1 MTTWCSMSRK
11 ISASYS
17 QGHNPTESTQRK
29 TRTDAT
35 KRPTM
40 ATIVE
45 SEQDKAAAIQLFEPS
60 SLILTLVYL
69 NHLHPSLISPLI
81 SQSNTLTQI
90 CPSYAGICRK
100 KNTKETDDDMQG
112 QKKGEPLPKA
122 ALANQSPGWCAMIW
136 YALPFPFTQREDD
149 DNAHPSQEKK
159 ETQCPKKLLQKVS
172 NSGLQLRNK
181 FLVRFEG

>member
-1 MTTWCSMSRK
+1 MPRLHESMTTWCSMSRK

-81 SQSNTLTQI
+81 SQSNTLTKI
-90 CPSYAGICRK
+90 CPSYAGICRE

-112 QKKGEPLPKA
+112 QKRVNRYRRRHSLTNLQAGAPWFDMHFLSLLLKGKMIMLTLHKTKKDPMPTKTAPK
-122 ALANQSPGWCAMIW
+122 S
-136 YALPFPFTQREDD
+136 F
-149 DNAHPSQEKK
+149 
-159 ETQCPKKLLQKVS
+159 KLRPTTS
-172 NSGLQLRNK
+172 
-181 FLVRFEG
+181 

>member
-1 MTTWCSMSRK
+1 
-11 ISASYS
+11 
-17 QGHNPTESTQRK
+17 
-29 TRTDAT
+29 
-35 KRPTM
+35 M

-45 SEQDKAAAIQLFEPS
+45 SEQDKAAAIQLFEPNP
-60 SLILTLVYL
+60 LILTLVYL

-90 CPSYAGICRK
+90 CPSYAGICRE

-149 DNAHPSQEKK
+149 NAHPSQDKK
-159 ETQCPKKLLQKVS
+159 RPNAHKNCSKKFQTPAYNFVT
-172 NSGLQLRNK
+172 NSWSDLRVK
-181 FLVRFEG
+181 GYDHHTKTPSSGGIQEIYH

>member
-1 MTTWCSMSRK
+1 MSRK

-45 SEQDKAAAIQLFEPS
+45 SEQDKAAAIQLFE
-60 SLILTLVYL
+60 TLVYL
-69 NHLHPSLISPLI
+69 NHLHPSLISPII

-90 CPSYAGICRK
+90 CPSYAGICRE

-112 QKKGEPLPKA
+112 QKRVNRYRRRHSLTNLQAGAPWFDMHFLSLLLKGKMIMLTLHKTKKDPMPTKTAPK
-122 ALANQSPGWCAMIW
+122 S
-136 YALPFPFTQREDD
+136 F
-149 DNAHPSQEKK
+149 
-159 ETQCPKKLLQKVS
+159 KLRPTTS
-172 NSGLQLRNK
+172 
-181 FLVRFEG
+181 